1 MGVQMR
7 MYAVHSEY
15 EVVVFEK
22 SNAQRYRRQRVAVPL
37 RGRVCGTSPRK
48 FWKKNLFM

>member
-15 EVVVFEK
+15 EVVVFKESAAAAK
-22 SNAQRYRRQRVAVPL
+22 GGLGVLPHEILKKILFYVAS
-37 RGRVCGTSPRK
+37 GAI
-48 FWKKNLFM
+48 